1 MLQPVDT
8 CKTRAQSA
16 RKLGFRVHFFPIL
29 FDALK
34 KEGVKSLFRG
44 LPAAMSM
51 YISTYESCKYFLLEK
66 THFLPRNVGIALA
79 ASVGDM
85 IAGFVRVPPEMVKQR
100 LQLVLKDQLF
110 QLCET
115 FSKVKVLKV
124 SIEGILHKMSVPL
137 DDFYRVKRVR
147 YKDRNVAICL
157 QNQNGPCPLLAIV
170 NCLLL
175 RGSIEIHEDIAYT
188 SYQQLAEMLTDYL
201 FRTHENSAGE
211 DANLAQIV
219 MDVVSIIPR
228 LQTGVDVNVRFKQ
241 CESFEYTVELSA
253 FDAFRVRLVHG
264 WIVDSKDS
272 ALQSVI
278 DDLSYNQLVDFVVSN
293 DEIREPVHES
303 KVEKDVSQE
312 DVSTA
317 SHCEDDKV
325 KKDEKDGRSTEPQDT
340 EHVGVSSDSILKAP
354 TDEVLKED
362 TEGKSNQVGLVD
374 DEIDSILKESVSSS
388 DPERAPKNMNEKPTC
403 NKRIGTRRCN
413 LFVFG
418 TDEAR
423 GASPI
428 PTEEN
433 ISSDIKQ
440 ETYSP
445 RTKSAIIR
453 EFLADTSNQLTNCG
467 LEELK
472 RTVQEDELCVFF
484 RNNHFSAMTKHL
496 DNLYLLV
503 SDVGFAEE
511 SQVVWE
517 KIKSIHGDSEFFN
530 SDFQSAISMKDS
542 LSNPSATSVNTD
554 EQLAAQLQAQENQ
567 GLTSSAN
574 RDTDYELAKKLQK
587 EEQTKSSPSQKGN
600 VSSHH
605 SRASP
610 KHNPSHSPKS
620 REKSDKKS
628 GCSIQ

>member
-1 MLQPVDT
+1 
-8 CKTRAQSA
+8 
-16 RKLGFRVHFFPIL
+16 
-29 FDALK
+29 
-34 KEGVKSLFRG
+34 
-44 LPAAMSM
+44 
-51 YISTYESCKYFLLEK
+51 
-66 THFLPRNVGIALA
+66 
-79 ASVGDM
+79 
-85 IAGFVRVPPEMVKQR
+85 
-100 LQLVLKDQLF
+100 
-110 QLCET
+110 
-115 FSKVKVLKV
+115 
-124 SIEGILHKMSVPL
+124 MSVPL

-388 DPERAPKNMNEKPTC
+388 DPERAPKNMNENPPVTKESGQEGVTSSC
-403 NKRIGTRRCN
+403 
-413 LFVFG
+413 LG

-428 PTEEN
+428 PTEELTASEHVSEPKEETGAQEHTAEEN